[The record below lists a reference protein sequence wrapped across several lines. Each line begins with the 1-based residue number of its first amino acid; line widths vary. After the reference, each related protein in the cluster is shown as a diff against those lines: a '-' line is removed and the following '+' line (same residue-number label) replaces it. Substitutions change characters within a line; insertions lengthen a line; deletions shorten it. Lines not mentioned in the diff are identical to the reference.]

1 MATVAVVRPRMVQR
15 MCVRSRVRV
24 CLHVS
29 VRLCKGAA
37 HQVPLEDMSSRRA
50 CSILIRV
57 QKKRHLRE
65 V

>member
-37 HQVPLEDMSSRRA
+37 HQVPLEDMSSN
-50 CSILIRV
+50 ID
-57 QKKRHLRE
+57 
-65 V
+65 

>member
-37 HQVPLEDMSSRRA
+37 HQVPLEDMSSRRG
-50 CSILIRV
+50 CSILIKV
-57 QKKRHLRE
+57 QKKGI
-65 V
+65 